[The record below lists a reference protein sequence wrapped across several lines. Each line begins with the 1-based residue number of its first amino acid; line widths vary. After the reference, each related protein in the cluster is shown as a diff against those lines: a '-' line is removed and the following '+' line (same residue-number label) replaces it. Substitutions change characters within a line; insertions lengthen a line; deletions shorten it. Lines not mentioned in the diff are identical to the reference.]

1 MDTQALKEEKQR
13 VIERFGK
20 WTDHNIHISDG
31 LYTIG
36 EDAVSTRLRRIVQIV
51 ADVSS
56 EPLASLR
63 VLDLAC
69 LEGLYAIEL
78 ARQGAQAVAIEGREA
93 NVEKVRFVKN
103 ALGLDNLTVSQ
114 DDVRNLSREKYG
126 EFDVVLCLGI
136 LYHLDAPDVFQFVEN
151 IGRVTR
157 RFAVFDTYVA
167 NASKERR
174 SYGGKT
180 YWGREVEEHSPDDSA
195 EQRLSRLWNSL
206 DNPKSLWIT
215 RHSLFNLLST
225 CGFTTVYECHVPADV
240 SKPSDRVTL
249 VAIKGKPQT
258 LLSTP
263 KVNELP
269 ATEWPEVFHPR
280 LSPDQDPRVQL
291 SKRLSHMLPEAVKRP
306 AKAVLRSVGI
316 LKDRRWRAE
325 SRPAAENP
333 KT

>member
-1 MDTQALKEEKQR
+1 VDTQALKEEKQR

-36 EDAVSTRLRRIVQIV
+36 EDVVSTRLRRIVQIV
-51 ADVSS
+51 ADVAS
-56 EPLASLR
+56 EPLSSLR

-69 LEGLYAIEL
+69 LEGLYAVEL
-78 ARQGAQAVAIEGREA
+78 ARQGAQSVAIEGREA

-103 ALGLDNLTVSQ
+103 ALGLDNLTVCQ

-136 LYHLDAPDVFQFVEN
+136 LYHLDAPDVFRFVES
-151 IGRVTR
+151 IGQVTR

-167 NASKERR
+167 NANKERR

-180 YWGREVEEHSPDDSA
+180 YWGREVEEHSPDDST

-240 SKPSDRVTL
+240 NKPSDRVTL
-249 VAIKGKPQT
+249 VAIKGKPQA
-258 LLSTP
+258 LISTP

-269 ATEWPEVFHPR
+269 VPEWPEVFQPR
-280 LSPDQDPRVQL
+280 LSPDQDPRVQF
-291 SKRLSHMLPEAVKRP
+291 SKRISHMVPDAVKRP
-306 AKAVLRSVGI
+306 AKAVLQSIGLFRD
-316 LKDRRWRAE
+316 KRWRAE
-325 SRPAAENP
+325 SRPTAGNP

>member
-1 MDTQALKEEKQR
+1 MDTQALKEEKRR
-13 VIERFGK
+13 VIERYGD
-20 WTDHNIHISDG
+20 WTDHNIHIAED

-36 EDAVSTRLRRIVQIV
+36 EDVVSTRLRRIVQIV
-51 ADVSS
+51 ADISS
-56 EPLASLR
+56 EPLANLR
-63 VLDLAC
+63 ILDLAC
-69 LEGLYAIEL
+69 LEGLYAVEF

-93 NVEKVRFVKN
+93 NIEKVRFVKN
-103 ALGLDNLTVSQ
+103 ALGLHNLTVSQ
-114 DDVRNLSREKYG
+114 DDVRNLSIEKYG

-136 LYHLDAPDVFQFVEN
+136 LYHLDAPDVFRFVEN

-167 NASKERR
+167 NASKEQR
-174 SYGGKT
+174 SHGGKS
-180 YWGREVEEHSPDDSA
+180 YWGREVEEHSPADPTDR
-195 EQRLSRLWNSL
+195 RLSRLWASL

-240 SKPSDRVTL
+240 YKPADRVTL

-258 LLSTP
+258 LISTP

-269 ATEWPEVFHPR
+269 VTEWPESFQPR

-291 SKRLSHMLPEAVKRP
+291 SKRISHMVPDALKRP
-306 AKAVLRSVGI
+306 AKAALQSIGL
-316 LKDRRWRAE
+316 LKERRWRAE
-325 SRPAAENP
+325 PRPTR